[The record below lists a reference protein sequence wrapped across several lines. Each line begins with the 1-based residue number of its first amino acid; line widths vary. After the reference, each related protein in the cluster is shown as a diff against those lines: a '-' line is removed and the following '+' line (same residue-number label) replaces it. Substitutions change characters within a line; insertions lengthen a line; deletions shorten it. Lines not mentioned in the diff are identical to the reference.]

1 MFSVP
6 LESNKWANQKV
17 HLSTNLSYRRFL
29 VTFGSTYVTY
39 FDDLTISNCRLG
51 SRGSCSSGM
60 SYPDGRCGH
69 SPTHRAEAS
78 FSFAI
83 LQQYPRGVEGRLLCI
98 KPHNKDIFT
107 LRYQSP
113 PPYLCLPTGT
123 TRRFPLVK
131 CLPACITCT
140 LREGRAGA
148 ADVSR
153 LAHFVIVMGGPG
165 LNEAGASGEE
175 SL

>member
-1 MFSVP
+1 MVE
-6 LESNKWANQKV
+6 LESPPLNEPLRTAV
-17 HLSTNLSYRRFL
+17 L
-29 VTFGSTYVTY
+29 VAFGSTYVTY
-39 FDDLTISNCRLG
+39 FDILKISNCRLG
-51 SRGSCSSGM
+51 SRGFARQKCPTPMADVSILR
-60 SYPDGRCGH
+60 PVGRKRH
-69 SPTHRAEAS
+69 SPLLSYSNIPVALKGVFSALNLTIRTSTLSDTH
-78 FSFAI
+78 
-83 LQQYPRGVEGRLLCI
+83 
-98 KPHNKDIFT
+98 PH
-107 LRYQSP
+107 QSP